1 MYGNKFRKLRVEQNI
16 SLEQAAKNV
25 ISISTLSR
33 WENDKLDIN
42 FSQLAQLLG
51 NIHLTL
57 REFANYCN
65 INSSHIFSV
74 MVSKAYV
81 SEDINQLNELT
92 QQQLQR
98 YYNSR
103 DTYELF
109 LAAMAN
115 NCLYD
120 LTQTNL
126 FTENDINRLNF
137 IFSHV
142 KYWSEY
148 YIKVFSNSVF
158 LIKPQV
164 QYQASS
170 KILEQLHLKD
180 FSSWDNYINVI
191 CAILNSIT
199 SLIFLDVDLAQ
210 KLLKKLDAFNF
221 PSLNS
226 YFQIKRKFLKEL
238 IIFKINKNNEEKINN
253 IISSLKMLDL
263 PNIAHDFSELFNRIK
278 KL

>member
-1 MYGNKFRKLRVEQNI
+1 
-16 SLEQAAKNV
+16 
-25 ISISTLSR
+25 
-33 WENDKLDIN
+33 
-42 FSQLAQLLG
+42 
-51 NIHLTL
+51 
-57 REFANYCN
+57 
-65 INSSHIFSV
+65 
-74 MVSKAYV
+74 MVSKVYV

-191 CAILNSIT
+191 FAILNSIT
-199 SLIFLDVDLAQ
+199 SLIFLDV
-210 KLLKKLDAFNF
+210 
-221 PSLNS
+221 
-226 YFQIKRKFLKEL
+226 
-238 IIFKINKNNEEKINN
+238 
-253 IISSLKMLDL
+253 DL